1 MAEVDFEEERRQ
13 FIVDAERD
21 RLRNAS
27 YPIAALEDETRL
39 AQELF
44 PVPSPAS
51 TRATRD
57 MATILG
63 QPQQGAVAPQP
74 QPQPTPQSN
83 PGMQSLLNNMQSL
96 LTPTAP
102 TVTRPDNFAQGVRN
116 VFQNTLLRPMEY
128 SLGLR
133 ESPTQQYARIR
144 NDTAKVA
151 QFSSLMDI
159 LKTQAGYNAAQ
170 QVDLSQFGGTDNP
183 LRQALEAAQS
193 SGDISTL
200 IASLEKQRDRLLTD
214 DQKNNYYYV
223 QLKSRNPEAF
233 DMLMEMRAFI
243 NPTESVSTAMAYE
256 QMSPEAQEIWKAK
269 NLDSKQQ
276 ILQNTGN
283 DLGKYFD
290 QVVEHEAKLAGA
302 IAKAQS
308 GGLNLTEGQ
317 QALDRAFAPIA
328 ASWAFEGGA
337 QTQVSNMSQL
347 NSSINQLMNNPDL
360 TGRQN
365 MFRSGAGLSDQAL
378 ALQENVARV
387 VTQGM
392 RQIIGAAF
400 TENEAQ
406 QFINRTF
413 NPLLPAS
420 VNAERLR
427 RLRSQMEQAYM
438 QIAGAV
444 DHFASEGT
452 LSNWG
457 PGATSLTATLEQF
470 EQGMY
475 KAEDYRGLDNNKL
488 LEIVQDPVTNQLEKN
503 VIRDVLKGR

>member
-1 MAEVDFEEERRQ
+1 MAEVDYDEERRL
-13 FIVDAERD
+13 AE
-21 RLRNAS
+21 
-27 YPIAALEDETRL
+27 
-39 AQELF
+39 QLF
-44 PVPSPAS
+44 PVQPPAMG
-51 TRATRD
+51 RLAGN
-57 MATILG
+57 MATIMG
-63 QPQQGAVAPQP
+63 QPQQQEVAPQQQPMPNAGSVRTP
-74 QPQPTPQSN
+74 QPN

-102 TVTRPDNFAQGVRN
+102 TVTRPENFAQGVRN

-133 ESPTQQYARIR
+133 ESPEQQYARIR

-151 QFSSLMDI
+151 QFNSMLEM

-170 QVDLSQFGGTDNP
+170 RVDLSQFEEGP
-183 LRQALEAAQS
+183 LRQALGAAQQ

-200 IASLEKQRDRLLTD
+200 IDALEKDRDRMLTNDQRDMLFYT
-214 DQKNNYYYV
+214 
-223 QLKSRNPEAF
+223 QLKARDPQGFN
-233 DMLMEMRAFI
+233 MLMELRTFI
-243 NPTESVSTAMAYE
+243 NPPDTIKAAMAYE
-256 QMSPEAQEIWKAK
+256 QMSPEAKTIWRAK
-269 NLDSKQQ
+269 NLDEKQQ
-276 ILQNTGN
+276 ILANTGN
-283 DLGKYFD
+283 DLNKYFE
-290 QVVEHEAKLAGA
+290 QVVQHEAKLAGA
-302 IAKAQS
+302 IASAQS

-317 QALDRAFAPIA
+317 QALDKAFAPIA

-347 NSSINQLMNNPDL
+347 NQSINQLMNNPDL

-365 MFRSGAGLSDQAL
+365 MFRSGAGLSDEAL

-427 RLRSQMEQAYM
+427 RLRSQMEQAYT

-444 DHFASEGT
+444 DHFSSEGT
-452 LSNWG
+452 LSTWK
-457 PGATSLTATLEQF
+457 PGATSLTATLDQF

-488 LEIVQDPVTNQLEKN
+488 LEIAQDPVTSQLEKN
-503 VIRDVLKGR
+503 VIRDVLKER

>member
-1 MAEVDFEEERRQ
+1 MAEVDYEEERRL
-13 FIVDAERD
+13 AE
-21 RLRNAS
+21 
-27 YPIAALEDETRL
+27 
-39 AQELF
+39 QLF
-44 PVPSPAS
+44 PVQSPAMGQLPG
-51 TRATRD
+51 D
-57 MATILG
+57 MATIMG
-63 QPQQGAVAPQP
+63 QPQQGAVAT
-74 QPQPTPQSN
+74 QPQPTPNAGSMPTPPAN
-83 PGMQSLLNNMQSL
+83 PGMQGMLNHMQSL
-96 LTPTAP
+96 LTPTEP
-102 TVTRPDNFAQGVRN
+102 TVTRPENFAQGVRN

-133 ESPTQQYARIR
+133 ESPSAQYARIR
-144 NDTAKVA
+144 NDAAKVA
-151 QFSSLMDI
+151 NYNGLVEL

-170 QVDLSQFGGTDNP
+170 QVDLSPFGEGP
-183 LRQALEAAQS
+183 LRQALEAAQQ
-193 SGDISTL
+193 SGDISSM
-200 IASLEKQRDRLLTD
+200 IDSLEKQRDRLLTD
-214 DQKNNYYYV
+214 DQKDNFYYA
-223 QLKSRNPEAF
+223 QLKQRNPQAF

-256 QMSPEAQEIWKAK
+256 QMSPEAQAIWRAK

-276 ILQNTGN
+276 ILLNTGN
-283 DLGKYFD
+283 DLGQYFK

-302 IAKAQS
+302 IATAQS

-317 QALDRAFAPIA
+317 QALDKAFAPIA

-347 NSSINQLMNNPDL
+347 NQSINQLMNNPDL

-365 MFRSGAGLSDQAL
+365 MFRSGAGLSDEAL

-427 RLRSQMEQAYM
+427 RLRSQMEQAYT

-444 DHFASEGT
+444 DHFSSEGT
-452 LSNWG
+452 LSTWK
-457 PGATSLTATLEQF
+457 PGATSLTATLDQF

-488 LEIVQDPVTNQLEKN
+488 LEIAQDPVTSQLEKN
-503 VIRDVLKGR
+503 VIRDVLKER

>member
-1 MAEVDFEEERRQ
+1 MAEVDYEEER
-13 FIVDAERD
+13 
-21 RLRNAS
+21 
-27 YPIAALEDETRL
+27 RL

-44 PVPSPAS
+44 PVPSPAP
-51 TRATRD
+51 TRVARN
-57 MATILG
+57 MATIMG
-63 QPQQGAVAPQP
+63 QPQQQP
-74 QPQPTPQSN
+74 MPNAGSVPTPQPD

-102 TVTRPDNFAQGVRN
+102 TVTRPENFAQGIRN

-133 ESPTQQYARIR
+133 ESPEQQYARIR
-144 NDTAKVA
+144 NDTAKFS
-151 QFSSLMDI
+151 QFNSMLEM

-170 QVDLSQFGGTDNP
+170 RVDLSQFEEGP
-183 LRQALEAAQS
+183 LRQSLEAAQA
-193 SGDISTL
+193 SGDISTM
-200 IASLEKQRDRLLTD
+200 ISSLEKIRDRNITD
-214 DQKNNYYYV
+214 DQRNMMFYA
-223 QLKSRNPEAF
+223 QLKQRDPEGF
-233 DMLMEMRAFI
+233 NMLMEMRTFI
-243 NPTESVSTAMAYE
+243 DPTESISTAMAYE
-256 QMSPEAQEIWKAK
+256 QMSPEAQAIWRAK

-276 ILQNTGN
+276 ILANTGN
-283 DLGKYFD
+283 DLGQYFQ

-302 IAKAQS
+302 IATAQS

-317 QALDRAFAPIA
+317 QALDKAFAPIA

-347 NSSINQLMNNPDL
+347 NQSINQLMNNPDL

-365 MFRSGAGLSDQAL
+365 MFRTGAGLSDEAL

-427 RLRSQMEQAYM
+427 RLRSQMEQAYT

-444 DHFASEGT
+444 DHFSSEGT
-452 LSNWG
+452 LSTWK
-457 PGATSLTATLEQF
+457 PGATSLTATLDQF

-488 LEIVQDPVTNQLEKN
+488 LEIVQDPVTSQLEKN
-503 VIRDVLKGR
+503 VIRDVLKER